1 MDDETAKLTIC
12 NGRSKMSVG
21 LIINPKSGKESGYG
35 LKLAEILRQRGVEPE
50 IVEVKV
56 IEDFGALQHMMD
68 DFAAREITT
77 LFISSG
83 DGTVQAIQTDIAERK
98 KFAQQPA
105 LCLLPHGT
113 TNMTAA
119 DLGFSVKSL
128 EQQADFIIGL
138 GRGDLPSDVR
148 KRPTVRV
155 VNPRDGMTRHGMFV
169 GTGAAWQGTMFCQ
182 TDVHKTGLKGDWATF
197 ATLATALFKA
207 AFFKANPTDLS
218 RIDRP
223 YEMEIVGDGQTMAR
237 GGQLMYLA
245 TTLQKLILGVKP
257 FWGGA
262 SGTMRSTIIGYPP
275 PNVFRWALPL
285 MRGGE
290 ERKVPDGAVS
300 FCADEVLIATKCSF
314 VIDGEFFDP
323 PENEPLRLEVGPEF
337 SYVCG

>member
-1 MDDETAKLTIC
+1 
-12 NGRSKMSVG
+12 MSVG
-21 LIINPKSGKESGYG
+21 LIINPKSGKKSGYG
-35 LKLAEILRQRGVEPE
+35 LKLAKILQDRGAQNDG
-50 IVEVKV
+50 VEVKT
-56 IEDFGALQHMMD
+56 IKDFGELQAMMD
-68 DFAAREITT
+68 DFAARQITT

-98 KFAQQPA
+98 QFARQPA

-119 DLGFSVKSL
+119 DLGFSIKSL
-128 EQQADFIIGL
+128 ERQADFIVDL
-138 GRGDLPSDVR
+138 GRGKKPSDVR
-148 KRPTVRV
+148 KRATLRV
-155 VNPRDGMTRHGMFV
+155 VNPADGMTRHGMFL

-207 AFFKANPTDLS
+207 AFFKANPTDLT

-223 YEMEIVGDGQTMAR
+223 YEMQIVGDGQVMAT
-237 GGQLMYLA
+237 GGQLLYLA
-245 TTLQKLILGVKP
+245 TTLQKLILGIKP

-262 SGTMRSTIIGYPP
+262 NGSMRSSIIGYPP
-275 PNVFRWALPL
+275 PNLFRWTLPL
-285 MRGGE
+285 MRGSE
-290 ERKVPDGAVS
+290 DRKVPDGAIS
-300 FCADEVLIATKCSF
+300 FCADTVLIDTKCSF

-323 PENEPLRLEVGPEF
+323 PADEPLRIETGPEF

>member
-1 MDDETAKLTIC
+1 
-12 NGRSKMSVG
+12 MSVG

-35 LKLAEILRQRGVEPE
+35 LKLARILENRGADKQGVA
-50 IVEVKV
+50 VKI
-56 IEDFGALQHMMD
+56 IEDFGELENMMD
-68 DFAAREITT
+68 DFAARNITT

-98 KFAQQPA
+98 IFLKQPA

-119 DLGFSVKSL
+119 DLGFSIKSL
-128 EQQADFIIGL
+128 EGQADFITAL
-138 GRGDLPSDVR
+138 GGGAKPSDVR
-148 KRPTVRV
+148 NRPTVRV
-155 VNPRDGMTRHGMFV
+155 VNPDDGMTRHGMFV

-207 AFFKANPTDLS
+207 AFFKANPTDMS

-223 YEMEIVGDGQTMAR
+223 YEMKIVGDGKTMAS
-237 GGQLMYLA
+237 GGELMYLA
-245 TTLQKLILGVKP
+245 TTLQKLILGLKP

-262 SGTMRSTIIGYPP
+262 NGPMRSTIIGYPL
-275 PNVFRWALPL
+275 PNIFRWTLPL

-290 ERKVPDGAVS
+290 DRKVPDGAKS
-300 FCADEVLIATKCSF
+300 FCADVVLIATKCPF

-323 PENEPLRLEVGPEF
+323 PKDEPLRIETGPEF